1 MDEQKRARQIARVIQ
16 DALQSTPEPVAITAP
31 TPESPVSEQESSRLA
46 RFTVTKESGC
56 LSCDPGAC
64 WECGY
69 LFSGERITIRHISKG
84 ERVMSDRTLHLLSH
98 GIVRYKTQYVVHGE
112 PVIVDLDLDELA
124 GYLDL

>member
-1 MDEQKRARQIARVIQ
+1 MDEQERAKKIAHIIQ
-16 DALQSTPEPVAITAP
+16 DALQSAPDPAEMTAP
-31 TPESPVSEQESSRLA
+31 TPQSSVCDQESALPA
-46 RFTVTKESGC
+46 RFTVSKESGC

-69 LFSGERITIRHISKG
+69 LFSGERIIIKHARKG
-84 ERVMSDRTLHLLSH
+84 ERVISDRTLHLLSH

>member
-1 MDEQKRARQIARVIQ
+1 MDERERARQIARVIQ
-16 DALQSTPEPVAITAP
+16 DALQSTPESVAITAP
-31 TPESPVSEQESSRLA
+31 TPARPVPEQDASPSA
-46 RFTVTKESGC
+46 RFTITKENGC

-84 ERVMSDRTLHLLSH
+84 ERVISDRTLHLLSH

-124 GYLDL
+124 DYLDL